1 MSESLITGGWRVSAD
16 AAMPAYDIRLDDLDG
31 LAVEQPVPRRG
42 YRRGALVRRMLL
54 VADVAGLVLAFA
66 VANLLVPTFGHT
78 TDKVTPGFEYLGFLC
93 AIPLW
98 ILLLRLEGLYDR
110 DEERTDHS
118 TVDDIVGVFRSVTV
132 GIWVF
137 ALFGVATG
145 LVHPVL
151 SRLGVFWL
159 LAVVLIPTLR
169 AVARTLCRHLP
180 GYTQNALIVG
190 AGDVGQQL
198 ALKLLN
204 HREYGIRLVGFVDDR
219 PTALDDDLAERLPL
233 LLGGPDRLRECIL
246 EHGVERVI
254 FAFSNDSHEE
264 VLANFR
270 AIRDLDVQIDIVPR
284 YFEVFGA
291 GAQVHTLE
299 GIPLVGLR
307 PTRLARSSRVLKRAF
322 DLCAATLGLVVLAP
336 LFAGVAIAI
345 KVGSRGPVFFR
356 QVRRGANG
364 STFRIYKFRTMV
376 AEAEEK
382 KAEVVHLNM
391 HRDRDPRM
399 TKIPDDPRVTQ
410 VGRYLRRF
418 SIDELPQLINVV
430 KGEMSLVGPR
440 PLILE
445 EDQYVQEWARKRL
458 DLKPGITGL
467 WQVLGRSDIPF
478 DEMTK
483 LDYVYVT
490 NWSLR
495 EDLRLI
501 FLTVPS
507 LFRTRRAF

>member
-1 MSESLITGGWRVSAD
+1 M
-16 AAMPAYDIRLDDLDG
+16 
-31 LAVEQPVPRRG
+31 
-42 YRRGALVRRMLL
+42 
-54 VADVAGLVLAFA
+54 
-66 VANLLVPTFGHT
+66 
-78 TDKVTPGFEYLGFLC
+78 
-93 AIPLW
+93 
-98 ILLLRLEGLYDR
+98 
-110 DEERTDHS
+110 
-118 TVDDIVGVFRSVTV
+118 
-132 GIWVF
+132 
-137 ALFGVATG
+137 
-145 LVHPVL
+145 
-151 SRLGVFWL
+151 
-159 LAVVLIPTLR
+159 
-169 AVARTLCRHLP
+169 
-180 GYTQNALIVG
+180 
-190 AGDVGQQL
+190 
-198 ALKLLN
+198 
-204 HREYGIRLVGFVDDR
+204 DDR
-219 PTALDDDLAERLPL
+219 PTELDDDLAERLPL
-233 LLGGPDRLRECIL
+233 LLGGPDRLREFII

-264 VLANFR
+264 VLANIR

-284 YFEVFGA
+284 YFEVFGG
-291 GAQVHTLE
+291 GADVHTLE
-299 GIPLVGLR
+299 GIPLLGLR

-322 DLCAATLGLVVLAP
+322 DLSASTLGLVLLAP
-336 LFAGVAIAI
+336 LFTGVAIAI
-345 KVGSRGPVFFR
+345 KVESRGPVFFR

-376 AEAEEK
+376 AEAEAK

-399 TKIPDDPRVTQ
+399 TKIPDDPRVTR
-410 VGRYLRRF
+410 VGRFLRRF
-418 SIDELPQLINVV
+418 SIDELPQLINVI

-445 EDQYVQEWARKRL
+445 EDAFVQEWARKRL
-458 DLKPGITGL
+458 DIKPGITGL

-495 EDLRLI
+495 EDIRLI